1 MQLVDEYRSVED
13 LRSWVASEG
22 VEYVAYRLWDDE
34 FSGYSEDEVR
44 CELLRVIG

>member
-1 MQLVDEYRSVED
+1 MQLVDEYRSVQD

-34 FSGYSEDEVR
+34 FSDYSEEEVLA
-44 CELLRVIG
+44 ELLRVIE